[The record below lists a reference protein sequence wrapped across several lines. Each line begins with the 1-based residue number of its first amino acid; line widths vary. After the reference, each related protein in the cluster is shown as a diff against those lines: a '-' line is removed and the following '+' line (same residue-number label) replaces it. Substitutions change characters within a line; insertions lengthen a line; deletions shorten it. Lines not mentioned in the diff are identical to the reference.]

1 MNVIIRRLYIG
12 LLLVILVLP
21 TVGCELSKK
30 KDVEASSKSQF
41 TLEVKGL
48 QSLSDKTIFYTES
61 SEVISTSGINN
72 IFYNIQEYYNSNK
85 KEYHYVLTL
94 KKQSLSDY
102 QKEMEIIPY
111 DIIKFSVGATQNKD
125 TNSFIHTVSSPVFIE
140 FEKSYVK
147 DGSYYL
153 FSSNKSID
161 TKDFQLEGIFVNSV
175 PIKDKKAGEET
186 FRFITNVNESLLT
199 N

>member
-48 QSLSDKTIFYTES
+48 QGLSDKTIFYTKS
-61 SEVISTSGINN
+61 REVISNTGISN

-85 KEYHYVLTL
+85 KEYYYVLTL
-94 KKQSLSDY
+94 KKQ
-102 QKEMEIIPY
+102 MEIILY

-161 TKDFQLEGIFVNSV
+161 TEDFQLEGIFVNSV

-186 FRFITNVNESLLT
+186 FRFITNVNKSLIT